1 LSQGENRV
9 KKYKMAAIL
18 MIIHGGFMEL
28 GGCLFLIPVLIFSSD
43 AADIGQYFFFIVPY
57 LNENLFLTAIIGGI
71 YGIVRLIGA
80 VGLLKNRMW
89 GFALSVI
96 NCVLTMALMIFML
109 PAGIIDG
116 LFACSALI
124 LMLTAYFGKKKI
136 IE

>member
-1 LSQGENRV
+1 MKR
-9 KKYKMAAIL
+9 YKAASIL
-18 MIIHGGFMEL
+18 MMIHGGFMEL

-57 LNENLFLTAIIGGI
+57 LNENLFLTAIIGGS

-96 NCVLTMALMIFML
+96 NCVLTMALMVFML

-116 LFACSALI
+116 LLAGSALI